1 MVGRHYDCI
10 IIGAGPAG
18 LFCASLLAPA
28 RVLVLEKM
36 VLPGRKLLIAG
47 SGQCNIT
54 HTGDV
59 KDFVSHYGERG
70 AFLRPALMAFP

>member
-1 MVGRHYDCI
+1 MLGREYDCI

-18 LFCASLLAPA
+18 LFCAAHLAPA

-47 SGQCNIT
+47 SGQCN
-54 HTGDV
+54 
-59 KDFVSHYGERG
+59 
-70 AFLRPALMAFP
+70 